1 MEFGTLIVLV
11 ALVILLFIV
20 AGQALRIVP
29 EYQRLVVFRLG
40 RVVGARGP
48 GLVVLIPFVDRGER
62 VDLRE
67 RFFDVEPQTTITK
80 DNAPLSIDFLVY
92 MKVINALPTV
102 LEVEDF
108 TGASRGIAITTLR
121 ALVGDMILDDV
132 LAKRDQLNELLQV
145 KLDDVTNRWG
155 IKVTA
160 VEIREIIPPREI
172 QEAMSRQMSAERVR
186 RAVVTEAEGRRESV
200 VVVAEGEKAARILTA
215 EGDKAA
221 RILQAEGNREAQI
234 QEAEGDRQA
243 ALLRAQGFADA
254 LQRIHETAR
263 GLDSNTMSLQYLD
276 TLSKLG
282 QTEAT
287 KYILPMEFTSL
298 MGNLLRHTSETGTDG
313 GRVTQT

>member
-1 MEFGTLIVLV
+1 MPDFGTTIIIIAFLLFLLIVLGS
-11 ALVILLFIV
+11 AI
-20 AGQALRIVP
+20 RIVP

-40 RVVGARGP
+40 RALGAWGP
-48 GLVVLIPFVDRGER
+48 GLVLLIPFVDRGER

-92 MKVINALPTV
+92 MKVIDPLPSV
-102 LEVEDF
+102 LEVVDF

-132 LAKRDQLNELLQV
+132 LARRDTLNEMLQG

-172 QEAMSRQMSAERVR
+172 QESMSRQMSAERLR

-200 VVVAEGEKAARILTA
+200 VKIAEGEKDARILNA
-215 EGDKAA
+215 EGEREA
-221 RILQAEGNREAQI
+221 RIR
-234 QEAEGDRQA
+234 EAEGDRQA
-243 ALLRAQGFADA
+243 AILRAQGFADA
-254 LQRIHETAR
+254 LERIYAIAR
-263 GLDSNTMSLQYLD
+263 TLDNNTMSLQYLD
-276 TLSKLG
+276 ALHRIG
-282 QTEAT
+282 QSEST
-287 KYILPMEFTSL
+287 KYVIPMEFT
-298 MGNLLRHTSETGTDG
+298 NLLKPFLRHTGDSGDG
-313 GRVTQT
+313 QA